1 MPYKHNAP
9 FRYDVVGSFLRPD
22 VLKQA
27 RADHAAG
34 IIDDAQ
40 LKTVENEAIRDLVAK
55 QKAAGLHVITDGEF
69 RRSYWHLDFM
79 WGLQGIE
86 RRTSRTGYMFHD
98 EETTADT
105 AVVTGKISG
114 ESHPFVEH
122 FKFVKALEE
131 EGQVAR
137 QTIPAPAQTY
147 SEVILDRCDGQQE
160 SLRSVYPTDEELI
173 ADIAAAYRTV
183 LADLYAAGCRNV
195 QFDDCTWGI
204 YCDRD
209 FVAKT
214 GMSPVD
220 IQKVSEL
227 GVAINNAALEG
238 KPADLVVN
246 THVCRGNYHST
257 YAFEGDYDP
266 VAPYLFANED
276 VNAFYLEFDTPRAGG
291 WQEGGSWPGHEQAAR
306 PRGRGAAGEAHLRGR
321 PVRAAGGPLPLP
333 TVRLCLLR
341 VREQAH
347 RGGAVGQ
354 GRPGP
359 ARGKARVGRGLG
371 NKTHINS
378 AISWCNPDVL
388 GSPRRRPT
396 GKTWREVRAQTRPR
410 TQIHL
415 RFGFGA

>member
-1 MPYKHNAP
+1 MAYIKNAP
-9 FRYDVVGSFLRPD
+9 FRADVVGSFLRPD

-27 RADHAAG
+27 RADFAAG
-34 IIDDAQ
+34 VIDEAA
-40 LKTVENEAIRDLVAK
+40 LRAVEDEAIRDLVAK

-86 RRTSRTGYMFHD
+86 RRTSRSGYQFHD

-105 AVVTGKISG
+105 AVVTSKISG
-114 ESHPFVEH
+114 ENHPFVEH

-147 SEVILDRCDGQQE
+147 SEVVLDRCDGQQE
-160 SLRSVYPTDEELI
+160 SLRAVYPTDEELI

-220 IQKVSEL
+220 IKKVSEL

-257 YAFEGDYDP
+257 YAFEGGYDP

-291 WQEGGSWPGHEQAAR
+291 FEPLAHV
-306 PRGRGAAGEAHLRGR
+306 AAGKKVVLGLVTSKQPGLEDEELLVRRINEAAQY
-321 PVRAAGGPLPLP
+321 VPLED
-333 TVRLCLLR
+333 LCLSPQCGFASC
-341 VREQAH
+341 EC
-347 RGGAVGQ
+347 
-354 GRPGP
+354 
-359 ARGKARVGRGLG
+359 G
-371 NKTHINS
+371 NKLTEEEQW
-378 AISWCNPDVL
+378 AKVALVQRVAKRVWGED
-388 GSPRRRPT
+388 
-396 GKTWREVRAQTRPR
+396 
-410 TQIHL
+410 
-415 RFGFGA
+415 

>member
-1 MPYKHNAP
+1 MSYHWNSP

-27 RADHAAG
+27 RADHAAHL
-34 IIDDAQ
+34 IDDAQ
-40 LKTVENEAIRDLVAK
+40 LKVVEDEAIRDLVAK

-114 ESHPFVEH
+114 ENHPFVEH

-131 EGQVAR
+131 DGQVAR
-137 QTIPAPAQTY
+137 QTIPAPIQTF
-147 SEVILDRCDGQQE
+147 SEVTLDRCDGQQE
-160 SLRSVYPTDEELI
+160 SLRAVYADDEQLV

-183 LADLYAAGCRNV
+183 IADLYAAGCRNI

-204 YCDRD
+204 YCDAD

-227 GVAINNAALEG
+227 GVRLNNLAIEG
-238 KPADLVVN
+238 KPEDLVIN

-257 YAFEGDYDP
+257 YAFEGGYDP
-266 VAPYLFANED
+266 IAPYLFAEEN

-291 WQEGGSWPGHEQAAR
+291 FEPL
-306 PRGRGAAGEAHLRGR
+306 AH
-321 PVRAAGGPLPLP
+321 VAGGKYVVLGLVTSKQPGLEDEDLLVRRINEAAKYVPLDH
-333 TVRLCLLR
+333 LCLSPQCGFASC
-341 VREQAH
+341 EC
-347 RGGAVGQ
+347 
-354 GRPGP
+354 
-359 ARGKARVGRGLG
+359 G
-371 NKTHINS
+371 NKLTEEEQW
-378 AISWCNPDVL
+378 AKVALVQRVAKRVWGED
-388 GSPRRRPT
+388 
-396 GKTWREVRAQTRPR
+396 
-410 TQIHL
+410 
-415 RFGFGA
+415 

>member
-1 MPYKHNAP
+1 MAYSKNAP
-9 FRYDVVGSFLRPD
+9 FRADVVGSFLRPD

-27 RADHAAG
+27 RADFAAG
-34 IIDDAQ
+34 VIDAGA
-40 LKTVENEAIRDLVAK
+40 LHAVEDEAIRDLVAK

-86 RRTSRTGYMFHD
+86 RRTSRTGYQFHD

-114 ESHPFVEH
+114 ENHPFVEH

-131 EGQVAR
+131 KGQVAR

-160 SLRSVYPTDEELI
+160 SLRAVYPTDEELI

-220 IQKVSEL
+220 IKKVSEL
-227 GVAINNAALEG
+227 GVALNNAALEG

-257 YAFEGDYDP
+257 YAFEGGYDP

-291 WQEGGSWPGHEQAAR
+291 FEPLAHV
-306 PRGRGAAGEAHLRGR
+306 AAGKKVVLGLVTSKQPGLEDEELLVRRINEAAQY
-321 PVRAAGGPLPLP
+321 VPLED
-333 TVRLCLLR
+333 LCLSPQCGFASC
-341 VREQAH
+341 EC
-347 RGGAVGQ
+347 
-354 GRPGP
+354 
-359 ARGKARVGRGLG
+359 G
-371 NKTHINS
+371 NKLTEEEQW
-378 AISWCNPDVL
+378 AKVALVQRVAKRVWGED
-388 GSPRRRPT
+388 
-396 GKTWREVRAQTRPR
+396 
-410 TQIHL
+410 
-415 RFGFGA
+415 

>member
-1 MPYKHNAP
+1 MSYHWNSP

-27 RADHAAG
+27 RADHAAHL
-34 IIDDAQ
+34 IDDAQ
-40 LKTVENEAIRDLVAK
+40 LKVVEDEAIRDLIAK

-114 ESHPFVEH
+114 ENHPFVEH

-131 EGQVAR
+131 DGQVAR
-137 QTIPAPAQTY
+137 QTIPAPIQTF
-147 SEVILDRCDGQQE
+147 SEVTLDRCDGQQE
-160 SLRSVYPTDEELI
+160 SLRAVYADDEQLV

-183 LADLYAAGCRNV
+183 IADLYAAGCRNI

-204 YCDRD
+204 YCDTD

-227 GVAINNAALEG
+227 GVRLNNLAIEG
-238 KPADLVVN
+238 KPEDLVIN

-257 YAFEGDYDP
+257 YAFEGGYDP
-266 VAPYLFANED
+266 IAPYLFAEEN

-291 WQEGGSWPGHEQAAR
+291 FEPLAHVAEGKYVVLGLVTSKQPGLEDEDLLVQRINEAAKY
-306 PRGRGAAGEAHLRGR
+306 
-321 PVRAAGGPLPLP
+321 VPLDH
-333 TVRLCLLR
+333 LCLSPQCGFASC
-341 VREQAH
+341 EC
-347 RGGAVGQ
+347 
-354 GRPGP
+354 
-359 ARGKARVGRGLG
+359 G
-371 NKTHINS
+371 NKLTEEEQW
-378 AISWCNPDVL
+378 AKVALVKRVAERVWADA
-388 GSPRRRPT
+388 
-396 GKTWREVRAQTRPR
+396 K
-410 TQIHL
+410 
-415 RFGFGA
+415 